1 MGTFVNNK
9 TKLIVVK
16 SNGNSGK
23 TTTIWMIFLEL
34 VKQNAIVKFFGTTC
48 LGSKLAYPT
57 VLPASA
63 NRFDFVADV
72 MFKNKRVVLVS
83 MGDVAADV
91 DTELQKILP
100 TNPDFVICAS
110 RSQNRAGSTWE
121 LFVTKYTNLIYD
133 RVCFW
138 SEYAI
143 HQLDE
148 ERVKQPTVNAIIK
161 YIS

>member
-1 MGTFVNNK
+1 MGIFVNNK

-23 TTTIWMIFLEL
+23 TTTIWMTFLEL
-34 VKQNAIVKFFGTTC
+34 VRQNAIVNFFGTTY
-48 LGSKLAYPT
+48 LGSKLAYPA

-121 LFVTKYTNLIYD
+121 LFVTKYTNLNYD

-148 ERVKQPTVNAIIK
+148 ERVKQPTVEAIIK